1 MSDQAAAAPRPYR
14 VSLQAKILLVV
25 LLCTGIPVLV
35 MGAYLLQLNERILG
49 DKVREALT
57 NSLFRKAS
65 DLEGWFEERRNETQS
80 WTTSYVVYEGVET
93 AARGRDPERA
103 RAVRELADYLESVLG
118 HHRVYE
124 SLYFVDR
131 SGQVL
136 AGTRDERL
144 EEWGTAEVA
153 RETTEP
159 AASVLSPIYTSEW
172 LGRPTMLVLQP
183 IRGRVNRTVVG
194 YLVGRLDLREM
205 ESYLGTPVDAET
217 AFMGLDLKS
226 PEALESSLDDS
237 TELTPD
243 FWLLNSGGGVV
254 AERGKVAALP
264 GERRFPGLLPD
275 GAERVAPVREA
286 DMPGHG
292 PTVYAVRQL
301 EGHLHGFLAATL
313 PEVTAY
319 RSLSESRRRILRWG
333 VPLMGAI
340 LLLTVFAARR
350 ALRPIHLLVDG
361 ARRVSLGEDVY
372 LPVSGN
378 DEIAGLTIAFNEM
391 VAKVREGRQRLEEA
405 RDQLAR
411 TNEGLRA
418 ANRTL
423 ETLAITDGLTGL
435 YNHRHFQ
442 DTIEKEI
449 RRCER
454 EARGLS
460 LLLIDIDHFKQYND
474 RFGHTEGDAALRR
487 VAGQIMKTIR
497 STDQA
502 FRYGGEEMAVILPSC
517 GKDQAAD
524 VAEKI
529 RAAVST
535 STGRTG
541 RFGAKNTVS
550 VGVATFP
557 EDGRVA
563 RALVDTADAA
573 LYEAKRT
580 GRDRVVQA
588 SAQTGPL
595 QRAEPKTE
603 TVG

>member
-1 MSDQAAAAPRPYR
+1 MTEPGTQEGRPYR

-25 LLCTGIPVLV
+25 LLCTGIPVAV
-35 MGAYLLQLNERILG
+35 MGAYLLQLNERIVG
-49 DKVREALT
+49 DKVREAMT
-57 NSLFRKAS
+57 NALFRKAS
-65 DLEGWFEERRNETQS
+65 DLQKWFEERRAETQS
-80 WTTSYVVYEGVET
+80 WTTSYVVYEGVEAT
-93 AARGRDPERA
+93 A
-103 RAVRELADYLESVLG
+103 RAQGAERSRWMRDLAQYLESVLG

-124 SLYFVDR
+124 SLFVVDR

-136 AGTRDERL
+136 AGTREERL
-144 EEWGTAEVA
+144 EEWATTQIGQASAE
-153 RETTEP
+153 
-159 AASVLSPIYTSEW
+159 ASTGFVSPLHRSEW

-183 IRGRVNRTVVG
+183 IRGRGNRTVVG
-194 YLVGRLDLREM
+194 YLIGRLDLREL
-205 ESYLGTPVDAET
+205 ESHLGTPVDAET
-217 AFMGLDLKS
+217 AFLGLRIDSIETLQ
-226 PEALESSLDDS
+226 SSLDDS

-243 FWLLNSGGGVV
+243 FWLLNADGGIL
-254 AERGKVAALP
+254 AERGKVVGKP
-264 GERRFPGLLPD
+264 GERKFPGELPD
-275 GAERVAPVREA
+275 GASTVAPVREIE
-286 DMPGHG
+286 MLGHG
-292 PTVYAVRQL
+292 RTVYAGRRL
-301 EGHLHGFLAATL
+301 EGHLPGFLAATL
-313 PEVTAY
+313 PEQTAY
-319 RSLSESRRRILRWG
+319 KSLRESRIRLMRWG
-333 VPLMGAI
+333 VPMLVAI
-340 LLLTVFAARR
+340 LLLTVLAARR
-350 ALRPIHLLVDG
+350 ALRPIHLLADG
-361 ARRVSLGEDVY
+361 ARRVSKGEDVY

-405 RDQLAR
+405 RDQLSR

-454 EARGLS
+454 EGRALS

-497 STDQA
+497 STDLA
-502 FRYGGEEMAVILPSC
+502 FRYGGEEMAVLLPSC
-517 GKDQAAD
+517 GREQATD

-529 RAAVST
+529 RVAVST
-535 STGRTG
+535 SSARTG

-550 VGVATFP
+550 IGVATFP
-557 EDGRVA
+557 EDGRVS

-588 SAQTGPL
+588 GRHATPV
-595 QRAEPKTE
+595 APKTE
-603 TVG
+603 TAG

>member
-1 MSDQAAAAPRPYR
+1 MTEPGAQEARQYR

-25 LLCTGIPVLV
+25 LLCTGIPVGV
-35 MGAYLLQLNERILG
+35 MGAYLLRLNSQILG
-49 DKVREALT
+49 DKVRESLT
-57 NSLFRKAS
+57 NALFRKAS
-65 DLEGWFEERRNETQS
+65 DLQKWFEDRRSETQS
-80 WTTSYVVYEGVET
+80 WTTSFVVYESVET
-93 AARGRDPERA
+93 ATRSQGAERA
-103 RAVRELADYLESVLG
+103 RALRDLSQYLESVLG

-124 SLYFVDR
+124 SLFVVDR

-136 AGTRDERL
+136 AGTREERL
-144 EEWGTAEVA
+144 EEWATAQVSQ
-153 RETTEP
+153 ETADSNP
-159 AASVLSPIYTSEW
+159 GQVSPIYRSEW
-172 LGRPTMLVLQP
+172 LDRATLLVMQP
-183 IRGRVNRTVVG
+183 IRGRASRTVVG
-194 YLVGRLDLREM
+194 YLLGRVDLRELQ
-205 ESYLGTPVDAET
+205 SHLGTPVDAET
-217 AFMGLDLKS
+217 AFQEIDITKS
-226 PEALESSLDDS
+226 VEALDAAIEDS
-237 TELTPD
+237 NELTPD
-243 FWLLNSGGGVV
+243 FWLLNAGGGIL
-254 AERGKVAALP
+254 AERGNVLARP
-264 GERRFPGLLPD
+264 GERKFPGELPD
-275 GAERVAPVREA
+275 GASTVAPVRDI
-286 DMPGHG
+286 DMQGHG
-292 PTVYAVRQL
+292 RTVYAARRL
-301 EGHLHGFLAATL
+301 EGLLPGYLAATL
-313 PEVTAY
+313 PEDKAY
-319 RSLSESRRRILRWG
+319 QSLKESRNRLLRFG
-333 VPLMGAI
+333 LPVVFAI
-340 LLLTVFAARR
+340 LVLTAFAARR
-350 ALRPIHLLVDG
+350 ALRPIHLLADG

-454 EARGLS
+454 EGRALT
-460 LLLIDIDHFKQYND
+460 LLLCDIDHFKQYND

-497 STDQA
+497 STDLA
-502 FRYGGEEMAVILPSC
+502 FRYGGEEMAVLLPSC
-517 GKDQAAD
+517 GKEQATE

-529 RAAVST
+529 RVAVST
-535 STGRTG
+535 SSARTG

-550 VGVATFP
+550 IGVATFP
-557 EDGRVA
+557 EDGRVS

-588 SAQTGPL
+588 GRQVPPA
-595 QRAEPKTE
+595 PKTE
-603 TVG
+603 SSAG

>member
-1 MSDQAAAAPRPYR
+1 MTEPGTQEARPYR

-25 LLCTGIPVLV
+25 MLCTGIPVGL
-35 MGAYLLQLNERILG
+35 MGYYLLQLNSQILG
-49 DKVREALT
+49 DKVRESLT
-57 NSLFRKAS
+57 NALFRKAS
-65 DLEGWFEERRNETQS
+65 DLQKWLEDRRAETQS
-80 WTTSYVVYEGVET
+80 WTTSFVVYESVET
-93 AARGRDPERA
+93 ATRSQGAERA
-103 RAVRELADYLESVLG
+103 RALRDLTQYLESVLG

-124 SLYFVDR
+124 SLFVVDR

-136 AGTRDERL
+136 AGTREERL
-144 EEWGTAEVA
+144 EEWATAQVGQE
-153 RETTEP
+153 
-159 AASVLSPIYTSEW
+159 SVDTSPGLISPMYRSEAI
-172 LGRPTMLVLQP
+172 GRATMLVLQP
-183 IRGRVNRTVVG
+183 IRGRASRSVVG
-194 YLVGRLDLREM
+194 HLVGRVDLREL
-205 ESYLGTPVDAET
+205 ESHLGTPVDAET
-217 AFMGLDLKS
+217 AFQGLDIKDV
-226 PEALESSLDDS
+226 EALESSLDDS
-237 TELTPD
+237 TQLSPD
-243 FWLLNSGGGVV
+243 FWLMNAGGGIL
-254 AERGKVAALP
+254 AERGTIPGRP
-264 GERRFPGLLPD
+264 GERKFPGELPD
-275 GAERVAPVREA
+275 GAATVAPVRET
-286 DMPGHG
+286 DQLGHG
-292 PTVYAVRQL
+292 RHVYAARRL
-301 EGHLHGFLAATL
+301 EGPLPGFLAATL
-313 PEVTAY
+313 PEATAY
-319 RSLSESRRRILRWG
+319 RSLRESQKRLLSWG
-333 VPLMGAI
+333 VPMVIAI
-340 LLLTVFAARR
+340 LALTALLARR
-350 ALRPIHLLVDG
+350 ALRPIHLLADG

-372 LPVSGN
+372 LPVSGS

-454 EARGLS
+454 EGRALG

-497 STDQA
+497 STDLA
-502 FRYGGEEMAVILPSC
+502 FRYGGEEMAVLLPSC
-517 GKDQAAD
+517 GKEQATE

-529 RAAVST
+529 RIAIATASA
-535 STGRTG
+535 RTG

-550 VGVATFP
+550 IGVATFP
-557 EDGRVA
+557 EDGRVS

-588 SAQTGPL
+588 GRQVPPA
-595 QRAEPKTE
+595 PKTE
-603 TVG
+603 TAG

>member
-1 MSDQAAAAPRPYR
+1 MTDGHAQEARPYR

-25 LLCTGIPVLV
+25 MLCTGIPVGL
-35 MGAYLLQLNERILG
+35 MGYYLLQLNSQILT
-49 DKVREALT
+49 DKVKESLT

-65 DLEGWFEERRNETQS
+65 DLQKWLEDRRAETQS
-80 WTTSYVVYEGVET
+80 WTTSFVVYESFET
-93 AARGRDPERA
+93 ATHTQSAGRA
-103 RAVRELADYLESVLG
+103 RALADLAQYLESVLG

-124 SLYFVDR
+124 SLFVVDR

-136 AGTRDERL
+136 AGTREERL
-144 EEWGTAEVA
+144 DEWATAQVGQEGGEA
-153 RETTEP
+153 M
-159 AASVLSPIYTSEW
+159 SGLISPLHRSDW
-172 LGRPTMLVLQP
+172 LGRATMMVLQP
-183 IRGRVNRTVVG
+183 IRGRSSRAVVG
-194 YLVGRLDLREM
+194 YLVGRLDLREL
-205 ESYLGTPVDAET
+205 ESHLKTPVDAET
-217 AFMGLDLKS
+217 AFQDLDLQNVEK
-226 PEALESSLDDS
+226 LESSLDDS
-237 TELTPD
+237 TVLTPD
-243 FWLLNSGGGVV
+243 FWLLNTGGGIL
-254 AERGKVAALP
+254 AERGKVAGRP
-264 GERRFPGLLPD
+264 GDRKFPGQLPD
-275 GAERVAPVREA
+275 GALAPVRDI

-292 PTVYAVRQL
+292 RTVYAVRRL
-301 EGHLHGFLAATL
+301 EGPLPGLLAATL
-313 PEVTAY
+313 PADKAY
-319 RSLSESRRRILRWG
+319 QSLRDSQSRLLRWG
-333 VPLMGAI
+333 VPLVLSI
-340 LLLTVFAARR
+340 LVLTALLSRR

-454 EARGLS
+454 EGRAMG

-497 STDQA
+497 STDLA
-502 FRYGGEEMAVILPSC
+502 FRYGGEEMAVLLPSC
-517 GKDQAAD
+517 GKEQATE

-529 RAAVST
+529 RLAIGAS
-535 STGRTG
+535 SARTG
-541 RFGAKNTVS
+541 RFGARNTVS
-550 VGVATFP
+550 IGVATFP
-557 EDGRVA
+557 EDGRVS

-588 SAQTGPL
+588 G
-595 QRAEPKTE
+595 RALPPTPKTE
-603 TVG
+603 TAG

>member
-1 MSDQAAAAPRPYR
+1 MSDQGPAAPRPYR

-25 LLCTGIPVLV
+25 LLCTGIPVLL
-35 MGAYLLQLNERILG
+35 MGGYMLQLNERILG
-49 DKVREALT
+49 DKVRESLT
-57 NSLFRKAS
+57 NALFRKAS
-65 DLEGWFEERRNETQS
+65 DLQGWFEERRAETQS
-80 WTTSYVVYEGVET
+80 WTTSYVVYEGVEN
-93 AARGRDPERA
+93 AARGQGPERS
-103 RAVRELADYLESVLG
+103 RAVRELSDYLESVLG

-124 SLYFVDR
+124 SLFFVDR

-144 EEWGTAEVA
+144 EEWATAEVA
-153 RETTEP
+153 RESPEP
-159 AASVLSPIYTSEW
+159 AAGVLSPIYRSEW
-172 LGRPTMLVLQP
+172 LGRATMLVLQP

-217 AFMGLDLKS
+217 AFLGLDLKS
-226 PEALESSLDDS
+226 AEALESGLDDS

-243 FWLLNSGGGVV
+243 FWLLNPGGGIV
-254 AERGKVAALP
+254 AERGKVATLP
-264 GERRFPGLLPD
+264 GERRFPGLLPN
-275 GAERVAPVREA
+275 GTETVAPVREV

-292 PTVYAVRQL
+292 RTVYAVRL
-301 EGHLHGFLAATL
+301 LDGHLQGFLAATL
-313 PEVTAY
+313 PEATAY
-319 RSLSESRRRILRWG
+319 RSLSESRGRLLRWG
-333 VPLMGAI
+333 VPVLLAI
-340 LLLTVFAARR
+340 LLLTVLAARR

-487 VAGQIMKTIR
+487 VAGQIMKTVR
-497 STDQA
+497 ATDLA
-502 FRYGGEEMAVILPSC
+502 FRYGGEEMAVLLPSC
-517 GKDQAAD
+517 GKEQAVD

-529 RAAVST
+529 RVAVST
-535 STGRTG
+535 SSGRTG

-588 SAQTGPL
+588 GPP
-595 QRAEPKTE
+595 AGPVPAVEPRSE

>member
-1 MSDQAAAAPRPYR
+1 MSDQGVVASRPYR

-35 MGAYLLQLNERILG
+35 MGVYMLQLNERILG

-57 NSLFRKAS
+57 NALFRKAS
-65 DLEGWFEERRNETQS
+65 DLQNWFEERRNETQS

-93 AARGRDPERA
+93 AARGRGADRA
-103 RAVRELADYLESVLG
+103 RAVRELTDYLESVLG

-124 SLYFVDR
+124 SLFFVDR

-144 EEWGTAEVA
+144 EEWATAEVA
-153 RETTEP
+153 KESAEP
-159 AASVLSPIYTSEW
+159 AAGVLSPIYRSEW
-172 LGRPTMLVLQP
+172 LGRATMLVLQP
-183 IRGRVNRTVVG
+183 IRGRVNRSVVG
-194 YLVGRLDLREM
+194 HLVGRLDLREM

-217 AFMGLDLKS
+217 AFLGLDLKS
-226 PEALESSLDDS
+226 SEALESSLDDS
-237 TELTPD
+237 TEFTPD

-254 AERGKVAALP
+254 AERGKVLGQP

-275 GAERVAPVREA
+275 GAERVAPVRESE
-286 DMPGHG
+286 MPGHG
-292 PTVYAVRQL
+292 RTVYAVRQL
-301 EGHLHGFLAATL
+301 EDHLSGFLAATL
-313 PEVTAY
+313 PEATAY

-333 VPLMGAI
+333 VPILVAI

-350 ALRPIHLLVDG
+350 ALQPIHLLVDG

-378 DEIAGLTIAFNEM
+378 DEIAGLTIAFNDM

-454 EARGLS
+454 EGRGLS

-517 GKDQAAD
+517 GKEQAAD

-529 RAAVST
+529 RVGVSA
-535 STGRTG
+535 STARTG

-573 LYEAKRT
+573 LYEAKRS
-580 GRDRVVQA
+580 GRDRIVQA
-588 SAQTGPL
+588 SPQGTPL
-595 QRAEPKTE
+595 PGAEPRTE